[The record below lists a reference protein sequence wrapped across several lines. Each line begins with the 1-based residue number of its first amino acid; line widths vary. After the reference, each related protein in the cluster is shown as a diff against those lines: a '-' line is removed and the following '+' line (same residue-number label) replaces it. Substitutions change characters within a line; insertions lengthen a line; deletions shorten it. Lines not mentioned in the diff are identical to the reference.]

1 MKYTNKNSIPEM
13 IVRAVKD
20 GQWYSGLG
28 EERFAS
34 ATELLNPVKIILLTK
49 RHRDDISVDVVD
61 SLYMLLGSAAHLV
74 LERANLD
81 SAQQKIMSRMREFT
95 EQVESINNPTD
106 DEISDLLENI
116 VLKKVEG
123 TSIIELAKA
132 IKNDK
137 DIIEKRFQY
146 RTKSGKLITG
156 GIDHYSVKDKCITD
170 YKLTSIWTWIYR
182 NREGS
187 HIEKYTEQLNIY
199 RLFMEAAGYEV
210 NKLRINLIF
219 RDYSKTEASR
229 ERNYPNPVEVLEIP
243 LLGLDVVEQLVE
255 NKIAEIEKYANTFD
269 DNIPICSPSER
280 WQGHDTYAVMKQ
292 GNIKASK
299 VEYSYAAAKSWIDAE
314 AQKIAEKEIQKGKDP
329 YASHQKALSL
339 FSIIKRSAKS
349 TRCLSYCPVNTF
361 CNFYKSLPSELK

>member
-34 ATELLNPVKIILLTK
+34 VTELLNPVKIILLTK
-49 RHRDDISVDVVD
+49 RHRDEITTDVTE

-156 GIDHYSVKDKCITD
+156 GIDHYSVEDKCITD

-243 LLGLDVVEQLVE
+243 LLGLDVVKQLVE

-269 DNIPICSPSER
+269 DNIPICTPSER
-280 WQGHDTYAVMKQ
+280 WQGRDTYAVMKK

-299 VEYSYAAAKSWIDAE
+299 VEYSYAAAKSWMDAE
-314 AQKIAEKEIQKGKDP
+314 AQKIAEKEIHKGKDP

-339 FSIIKRSAKS
+339 FSITKRPAKS
-349 TRCLSYCPVNTF
+349 TRCESYCPVNKF
-361 CNFYKSLPSELK
+361 CNFYKSLPSEPK

>member
-28 EERFAS
+28 EQRFAS
-34 ATELLNPVKIILLTK
+34 VTELLNPVKIILLTK
-49 RHRDDISVDVVD
+49 RHRDDVSVDVVD
-61 SLYMLLGSAAHLV
+61 SLYMLLGSATHLV

-95 EQVESINNPTD
+95 EQVEAMKNPTD

-137 DIIEKRFQY
+137 DIIEKRFKY

-156 GIDHYSVKDKCITD
+156 GVDHYSVEDKCITD

-269 DNIPICSPSER
+269 DGIPICSPSER
-280 WQGHDTYAVMKQ
+280 WQGHDTYAVMKK
-292 GNIKASK
+292 GNVKASK
-299 VEYSYAAAKSWIDAE
+299 VEYSYAAAKSWMDAE
-314 AQKIAEKEIQKGKDP
+314 AQKIAEKEIHKGKDP
-329 YASHQKALSL
+329 YTSHQKALSL
-339 FSIIKRSAKS
+339 FSISKRVGKP
-349 TRCLSYCPVNTF
+349 TRCESYCPVNKF

>member
-1 MKYTNKNSIPEM
+1 MNITNKNSIPEM
-13 IVRAVKD
+13 IVRAVRD
-20 GQWYSGLG
+20 GQWYSGFG

-34 ATELLNPVKIILLTK
+34 VTELLNPAKIVLLTK
-49 RHRDDISVDVVD
+49 RHQDDINVDVID
-61 SLYMLLGSAAHLV
+61 SLYMLLGSSVHLI

-81 SAQQKIMSRMREFT
+81 SAQQRIMSRVREFT
-95 EQVESINNPTD
+95 EQVEAMSDPTD
-106 DEISDLLENI
+106 DEINTLLENI
-116 VLKKVEG
+116 VLKKVKG
-123 TSIIELAKA
+123 TSIVELAKA

-156 GIDHYSVKDKCITD
+156 GIDHYSVEEKCITD

-182 NREGS
+182 NRDGS
-187 HIEKYTEQLNIY
+187 RIEKYTEQLNIY

-229 ERNYPNPVEVLEIP
+229 DRNYPNPVEVLEIP

-269 DNIPICSPSER
+269 DGIPVCTPSER

-299 VEYSYAAAKSWIDAE
+299 VEYSYAAAQSWIDAE
-314 AQKIAEKEIQKGKDP
+314 VQKIAEKEVAKGKDP
-329 YASHQKALSL
+329 YTSHQKALGL
-339 FSIIKRSAKS
+339 FSITKRTAKP
-349 TRCLSYCPVNTF
+349 TRCLDYCAVNKF

>member
-1 MKYTNKNSIPEM
+1 MNITNKNSIPEM
-13 IVRAVKD
+13 IVRAVRD

-34 ATELLNPVKIILLTK
+34 VTELLNPAKIVLLTK
-49 RHRDDISVDVVD
+49 RHRDDINVDVID
-61 SLYMLLGSAAHLV
+61 SLYMLLGSSVHLI

-81 SAQQKIMSRMREFT
+81 SAQQRIMSRVREFT
-95 EQVESINNPTD
+95 EQVEAMSDPTD
-106 DEISDLLENI
+106 DEISNLLESI

-156 GIDHYSVKDKCITD
+156 GIDHYSVEEKCITD

-210 NKLRINLIF
+210 NKLQINLIF

-243 LLGLDVVEQLVE
+243 LLGLDFVEQLVE

-269 DNIPICSPSER
+269 DGIPVCTPSER

-299 VEYSYAAAKSWIDAE
+299 VEYSYAAARSWIDAE
-314 AQKIAEKEIQKGKDP
+314 AQKIAEKEVAKGKDP
-329 YASHQKALSL
+329 YTSHQKALG
-339 FSIIKRSAKS
+339 
-349 TRCLSYCPVNTF
+349 
-361 CNFYKSLPSELK
+361 